1 MNIDTMKAYMVR
13 VLALGCVCGA
23 ASFLFVRPVIAKAS
37 DLQSERQSQL
47 EFIEQGEEH
56 IVQYEDE
63 LLRAVRDTRA
73 SRDAMLSDLRS
84 DPDMQDQQ
92 LFQRLAA
99 TRGLTLTRVEPMRS
113 KLADAKLGSP
123 DRQAEVERKDYR
135 LECRGSYSGLVQ
147 FIDDIQSN
155 NRQMQ
160 VISFRLVPTSGQR
173 VKTTLNLSMV
183 ELKSYPESLGQA
195 FAQGGDEA
203 NMSEVME

>member
-1 MNIDTMKAYMVR
+1 MSIDTMRAYMVR

-23 ASFLFVRPVIAKAS
+23 ASFLFVRPVMTRAS

-47 EFIEQGEEH
+47 EFIERGEEH
-56 IVQYEDE
+56 IAQHEEE
-63 LLRAVRDTRA
+63 LLRAVSDTRA
-73 SRDAMLSDLRS
+73 SRDAILSDLRS

-99 TRGLTLTRVEPMRS
+99 SRGLTLTRVEPMRS

-123 DRQAEVERKDYR
+123 DRQAQVERKDYR

-147 FIDDIQSN
+147 FIDDIQSS

-183 ELKSYPESLGQA
+183 ELKSYPKSLEQA
-195 FAQGGDEA
+195 FAEGGAQA
-203 NMSEVME
+203 NVSEVME

>member
-1 MNIDTMKAYMVR
+1 MNTDTMKAYMVR

-23 ASFLFVRPVIAKAS
+23 ASFLFVRPVITRAS
-37 DLQSERQSQL
+37 DLQGERQSQL

-56 IVQYEDE
+56 IAQYEDD
-63 LLRAVRDTRA
+63 LRRAVSSTRA
-73 SRDAMLSDLRS
+73 SRDAMLRDLRS

-92 LFQRLAA
+92 LFQRLASA
-99 TRGLTLTRVEPMRS
+99 RGLTLTRVEPMRS
-113 KLADAKLGSP
+113 KLADATLGSP
-123 DRQAEVERKDYR
+123 EQKAEVERKDYR

-147 FIDDIQSN
+147 FIDDIQSS

-183 ELKSYPESLGQA
+183 ELKSYPESLERA
-195 FAQGGDEA
+195 FAEGGVQA
-203 NMSEVME
+203 SVTEVME